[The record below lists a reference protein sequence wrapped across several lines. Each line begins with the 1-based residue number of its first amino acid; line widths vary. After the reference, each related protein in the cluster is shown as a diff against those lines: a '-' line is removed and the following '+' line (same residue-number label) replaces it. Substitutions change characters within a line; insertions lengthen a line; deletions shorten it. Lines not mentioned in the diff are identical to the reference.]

1 MIIDSAAIAQT
12 HSGIIDEDKRQVMFT
27 YIPKLKKLSMVGN
40 TTITENVDLTSNPLV
55 NEVYLSDTNLNATL
69 PANPIITKLSLGTP
83 TEVKLINPTRITVS
97 NTTVQDP
104 VNLNSIEL
112 INIPENRTFTMFD
125 KIMT

>member
-1 MIIDSAAIAQT
+1 
-12 HSGIIDEDKRQVMFT
+12 
-27 YIPKLKKLSMVGN
+27 MVGN

-55 NEVYLSDTNLNATL
+55 NEVYLSDTNLNTTL

-112 INIPENRTFTMFD
+112 INIPENRTFAMFD
-125 KIMT
+125 KIMTQTV

>member
-112 INIPENRTFTMFD
+112 INIPENRTFAMFD

>member
-55 NEVYLSDTNLNATL
+55 NEVYLSDTNLNTTL

-112 INIPENRTFTMFD
+112 INIPENRTFAMFD